1 MFRASAVV
9 GCCATVEMNFL
20 KKKIKTV
27 KTVVHGKRKDD
38 DDDDFDN
45 YVPEVPPHPSTL
57 ADNGTPSTSSL
68 FPVNFPAHFQS
79 TLDSLGSVADST
91 VKSLVGLGLSD
102 AQTPEEE
109 AKENLSLDQL
119 KEREQEHKKA
129 EKDKIKQQE
138 ESKKDNE
145 EWKYFLSLTAK
156 VEAVT
161 SKTQSALTKLKDES
175 AVDEISA
182 LEDPCFLDRYDQS
195 APKVAGGWIAF
206 EEQEQV
212 NPADPILK
220 QPTGKCTRPTSY
232 EPPFYKDAFSFLEAA
247 APPVQPQD
255 ESTQKL
261 ARELIDDFGFTNP
274 APGIPAPPLENLSL
288 ADLDIDPFDTSF
300 IDIEAIKSGKS
311 VKPTELI
318 QDLDLTQV
326 EFDPFDTSHI
336 ATPTI
341 IDKTEVVPEETEVD
355 VKVGQEE

>member
-1 MFRASAVV
+1 
-9 GCCATVEMNFL
+9 MNFL

-27 KTVVHGKRKDD
+27 KTVVHGKRNKDD

-57 ADNGTPSTSSL
+57 AENGAPSTAASNL

-102 AQTPEEE
+102 AQKPEEP
-109 AKENLSLDQL
+109 KEDLSLDQL
-119 KEREQEHKKA
+119 KEREQENKKA

-195 APKVAGGWIAF
+195 APKGAGGWIAF
-206 EEQEQV
+206 EEQERV

-220 QPTGKCTRPTSY
+220 QPTGKSPRPTSY
-232 EPPFYKDAFSFLEAA
+232 EPILQGCILLVRRSSPTGA
-247 APPVQPQD
+247 APGRVD
-255 ESTQKL
+255 EKVG
-261 ARELIDDFGFTNP
+261 ARADRRFWLHQSGSRYSGP
-274 APGIPAPPLENLSL
+274 SL
-288 ADLDIDPFDTSF
+288 
-300 IDIEAIKSGKS
+300 GKS
-311 VKPTELI
+311 QPCRSRRRSFRHFLY
-318 QDLDLTQV
+318 
-326 EFDPFDTSHI
+326 
-336 ATPTI
+336 
-341 IDKTEVVPEETEVD
+341 
-355 VKVGQEE
+355 